1 VLAVASWLMLKA
13 IYFEVKSASAGTRQG
28 GVLGQTE
35 TREIMLAA
43 DSPKPKPMAVG

>member
-28 GVLGQTE
+28 GVLVENRNPGDNA
-35 TREIMLAA
+35 R
-43 DSPKPKPMAVG
+43 G